1 MAKNTTLKTRIQN
14 RHDTEA
20 NWTTA
25 SNATNPFI
33 PLKGEAIV
41 YDPDTTHTTPRVK
54 IGDGITKV
62 GNLAFVGGDISK
74 YVTLDTAQTITGEKT
89 FSNTAYFENGVAIKE
104 SDGTAQLGLGI
115 DSEHNG
121 VMEFTRDGVESHT
134 LTLPDK
140 NGTIATLDDIPTN
153 YVTTDTEQTISGNKT
168 FSKAVSVST
177 DSTAGFEITGGGNA
191 WKFNARTLEGPLNIE
206 GSGATGD
213 NTYQFPNKTGTI
225 ALTSDIPSVP
235 SNILTYDYTFDTTGK
250 NLSYPLMIAENPS
263 QSSSMTRIDEG
274 SITFRDLDR
283 NNYEGTTQLVVA
295 QVNNSDPVVVSLP
308 SFSGELALKSDIP
321 SVDPDSLLSVIEGSN
336 GLSVAKNTAGD
347 KVVIQPSD
355 PISLSLGNSAGIT
368 IGFTVKNAN
377 FAQQYARMGYAG
389 IDIYINSVA
398 RKVIRY
404 NKIQDIDANGTHNY
418 VREDKLKTINGNS
431 LYGSGDITIES
442 GDKETKVQFGD
453 AIQGSQLTPPGYSTV
468 INTSTSNLQDKAIT
482 ALWVGV
488 YDGSIGHE
496 YQIPLQDLYNF
507 RDSSSSTAGNFSFY
521 LDSGAQVS
529 INIFKTSNSNI
540 TTSYNN
546 GTLNYSIPITIVNP
560 AGTGTVLLGFVYKGN
575 AFSGSGTY

>member
-25 SNATNPFI
+25 SNAANPFV
-33 PLKGEAIV
+33 PLEGEVIV

-54 IGDGITKV
+54 IGDGVTKV

-74 YVTLDTAQTITGEKT
+74 YVTLDTEQTI
-89 FSNTAYFENGVAIKE
+89 SGVK
-104 SDGTAQLGLGI
+104 
-115 DSEHNG
+115 
-121 VMEFTRDGVESHT
+121 T
-134 LTLPDK
+134 LTGNLQLQDA
-140 NGTIATLDDIPTN
+140 GIAAKVGGENSSYTDILKGSGNVVEVGSTSYQTRIYSKGRVAVYDYSTSPSTSEKVAYQSEIPSN
-153 YVTTDTEQTISGNKT
+153 YVTTDTEQIISGNKT

-177 DSTAGFEITGGGNA
+177 DSSAGFKITGGGNA
-191 WKFNARTLEGPLNIE
+191 WKFNARTDEGPLNIE
-206 GSGATGD
+206 GTY
-213 NTYQFPNKTGTI
+213 TYQSPTKTGTV
-225 ALTSDIPSVP
+225 ALTSDIPDPITNYVTTNTAQTVGGSKTFSLPLNVGLNSSSGTFIQYDSINFKP
-235 SNILTYDYTFDTTGK
+235 SSNINGK
-250 NLSYPLMIAENPS
+250 LGHE
-263 QSSSMTRIDEG
+263 
-274 SITFRDLDR
+274 SITTDTEWKLPAKS
-283 NNYEGTTQLVVA
+283 GTI
-295 QVNNSDPVVVSLP
+295 
-308 SFSGELALKSDIP
+308 ALTDDIP

-336 GLSVAKNTAGD
+336 GLSVSKNTAGD

-368 IGFTVKNAN
+368 MGFTVKNAN

-389 IDIYINSVA
+389 IDIYTNSVA

-404 NKIQDIDANGTHNY
+404 NKIQDIDGNGTHDY

-431 LYGSGDITIES
+431 LYGSGDMS
-442 GDKETKVQFGD
+442 VGDKEYKVQFGD

-488 YDGSIGHE
+488 YDGSIGYE

-507 RDSSSSTAGNFSFY
+507 RYSLSSTTGNFSFDLY
-521 LDSGAQVS
+521 SGAQAS
-529 INIFKTSNSNI
+529 INISKTSNSNI

-546 GTLNYSIPITIVNP
+546 GTLNYSIPVTIINP

-575 AFSGSGTY
+575 TFSGSGSY